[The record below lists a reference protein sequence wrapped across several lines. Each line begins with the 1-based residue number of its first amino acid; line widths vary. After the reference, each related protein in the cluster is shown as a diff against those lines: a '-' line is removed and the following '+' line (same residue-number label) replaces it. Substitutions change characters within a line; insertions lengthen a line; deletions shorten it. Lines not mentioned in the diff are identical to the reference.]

1 MVTSWKEGKMVF
13 RRTEMAEIAQRLSR
27 HFNVNIILQAK
38 NNSITNILQ
47 PLRTETFEEI
57 PATARKDCSYQVHN
71 DRTETGQ
78 RLFLYPSDRYYRS
91 KIKKLHFGVGDFL
104 SPTSNSRNK
113 QK

>member
-1 MVTSWKEGKMVF
+1 MVF

-27 HFNVNIILQAK
+27 HFNVNIILQSKKIFNYKYSA
-38 NNSITNILQ
+38 TFT
-47 PLRTETFEEI
+47 TETFEEI
-57 PATARKDCSYQVHN
+57 LQLLEKDCSYQVHN

-91 KIKKLHFGVGDFL
+91 KIKKLHFGVGGFL